1 MKIDREQTESVRE
14 DAEARKPKTP
24 QEMIEV
30 AKLHIEQ
37 GQSINSLA
45 KKYGVSRGRV
55 QNWVRK
61 YKQGEKFDSKRISKT
76 YTKELKQQA
85 VLDYLN
91 NKGSVDSIAEKYG
104 ILHLSTFR
112 NWIRKYKQGQELKTT
127 YGEAQKYPW
136 RETTFEERV
145 EIVDFAISQGRDI
158 RLASNKYEIDYS
170 QIYSWLKRF
179 DKEGVEGLRDWTE
192 RKPNNRVFRKTTLEE
207 RIEIVN
213 FVMEHGRDCQVA
225 VKKYGVSYS
234 QVIVWVRNFEK
245 EGVEGLKFKW
255 DKRPK
260 KDKKFK
266 KNEKNGI
273 TFEQRL
279 EAINFAVEQI
289 LDLGS
294 GSEGIRAASEKY
306 GFSYS
311 QIYSWIV
318 RFKKQG
324 REGLRDW
331 HNRKPENRSARK
343 TTFEE
348 RVEIVDYAMKHERG
362 YQAAMGKY
370 GVSRHQISLWVR
382 KFKKEGIEG
391 LKDGRGRPRK

>member
-1 MKIDREQTESVRE
+1 MKIDKEQVESVRG

-37 GQSINSLA
+37 GRSINSLA

-112 NWIRKYKQGQELKTT
+112 NWIRKYKQGQELQTT
-127 YGEAQKYPW
+127 YGKAQKYPW
-136 RETTFEERV
+136 RE
-145 EIVDFAISQGRDI
+145 
-158 RLASNKYEIDYS
+158 
-170 QIYSWLKRF
+170 
-179 DKEGVEGLRDWTE
+179 
-192 RKPNNRVFRKTTLEE
+192 
-207 RIEIVN
+207 
-213 FVMEHGRDCQVA
+213 
-225 VKKYGVSYS
+225 
-234 QVIVWVRNFEK
+234 
-245 EGVEGLKFKW
+245 
-255 DKRPK
+255 
-260 KDKKFK
+260 
-266 KNEKNGI
+266 
-273 TFEQRL
+273 
-279 EAINFAVEQI
+279 
-289 LDLGS
+289 
-294 GSEGIRAASEKY
+294 
-306 GFSYS
+306 
-311 QIYSWIV
+311 
-318 RFKKQG
+318 
-324 REGLRDW
+324 
-331 HNRKPENRSARK
+331 

-391 LKDGRGRPRK
+391 LKNGRGRPRK

>member
-1 MKIDREQTESVRE
+1 MKIDKEQVESVRG

-37 GQSINSLA
+37 GRSINSLA

-91 NKGSVDSIAEKYG
+91 NKGSVNSIAEKYG

-112 NWIRKYKQGQELKTT
+112 NWIRKYKQGQELQTT
-127 YGEAQKYPW
+127 YGKAQKYPW

-179 DKEGVEGLRDWTE
+179 DKEGVEGLRDWHD
-192 RKPNNRVFRKTTLEE
+192 RKPK
-207 RIEIVN
+207 
-213 FVMEHGRDCQVA
+213 
-225 VKKYGVSYS
+225 
-234 QVIVWVRNFEK
+234 
-245 EGVEGLKFKW
+245 
-255 DKRPK
+255 
-260 KDKKFK
+260 
-266 KNEKNGI
+266 
-273 TFEQRL
+273 
-279 EAINFAVEQI
+279 
-289 LDLGS
+289 
-294 GSEGIRAASEKY
+294 
-306 GFSYS
+306 
-311 QIYSWIV
+311 
-318 RFKKQG
+318 
-324 REGLRDW
+324 
-331 HNRKPENRSARK
+331 NRSARK

-362 YQAAMGKY
+362 YQAAMEKY

-391 LKDGRGRPRK
+391 LKNGRGRPRK